1 MNLDPKDKR
10 TLSDTRMAKAK
21 EFLADARATFDGGR
35 YRTSVTKESITEK
48 TYYS

>member
-21 EFLADARATFDGGR
+21 EFLADAHATLFSYPEGQ
-35 YRTSVTKESITEK
+35 T
-48 TYYS
+48 